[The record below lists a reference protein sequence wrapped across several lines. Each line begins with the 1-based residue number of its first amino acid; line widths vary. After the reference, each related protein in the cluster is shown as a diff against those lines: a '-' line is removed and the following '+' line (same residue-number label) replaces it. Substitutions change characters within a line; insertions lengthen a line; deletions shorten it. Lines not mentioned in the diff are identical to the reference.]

1 MGNKILVEFD
11 KEDLKEMCKECSKY
25 NKLVFTS
32 CKKDNAQ
39 MIQCYVIYN
48 FKNKKIK
55 EQPNGNER
63 AED

>member
-11 KEDLKEMCKECSKY
+11 KDDLKKVCKDCPKY
-25 NKLVFTS
+25 NKLIFTS
-32 CKKDNAQ
+32 CKKNNQQ

-55 EQPNGNER
+55 EKSNEIL
-63 AED
+63 

>member
-11 KEDLKEMCKECSKY
+11 KEDLKEMCKECPKY
-25 NKLVFTS
+25 NKLIYTS

-55 EQPNGNER
+55 EQ
-63 AED
+63 